1 MTTFGNEKYFQIS
14 YKPYIS
20 QIKNSETARKEASLA
35 PPELQMPETTI
46 DTQKV
51 ANLAPSVA
59 KKIIN
64 TATTSPMIQKMQ
76 IKKISMADPPAQI
89 PQKNQIFPQ
98 FESRITKKDQH
109 MIQEQKSIPGDN
121 ESIHER
127 KPSSTSGADS
137 GFESTKNYDPS
148 NRQLKP
154 APPR

>member
-1 MTTFGNEKYFQIS
+1 MTSFVNEKYFQIS

-35 PPELQMPETTI
+35 PPGFQMPETTT

-59 KKIIN
+59 KKTIN
-64 TATTSPMIQKMQ
+64 TTSNSPMIQKMQ
-76 IKKISMADPPAQI
+76 IKKISMAEPPAQI
-89 PQKNQIFPQ
+89 PQKNQISPQ
-98 FESRITKKDQH
+98 NESRITKNDQH
-109 MIQEQKSIPGDN
+109 TIQEQKSIRGDH

>member
-1 MTTFGNEKYFQIS
+1 MTSFINEKYFQIS

-35 PPELQMPETTI
+35 PSELQMPETTT

-51 ANLAPSVA
+51 ANLTPSVA
-59 KKIIN
+59 KKTIN
-64 TATTSPMIQKMQ
+64 SATSSPMIQKMQ
-76 IKKISMADPPAQI
+76 IKKNSMAEPPAQI
-89 PQKNQIFPQ
+89 PQKHEISLKN
-98 FESRITKKDQH
+98 ESRISKNDH
-109 MIQEQKSIPGDN
+109 NMIQEQKSIPGDH